1 MRLYSELYENLN
13 RHPSIQSASFSSD
26 TPIAACCWSQP
37 FTVEGSAQAPD
48 EQKTA
53 YLNSV
58 SPGFF
63 RTFGTRLLLG
73 RDFTPRDGPDT
84 LLVTIVSES
93 IVKEFFPGVNPLG
106 KHISLFKDPS
116 HQNVEIIGVVED
128 VRTRGLRAG
137 TEYEAY
143 FDMFQS
149 RSAGQAIV
157 EIRTAGGLVS
167 AASLLREQVHAFH
180 QQIPVNVDS
189 FSEQVSRTAL
199 SDRMTAILAA
209 FFGLLALLLAS
220 IGLYGI
226 MSYTVIRRTSE
237 LGIRMALGAQSGA
250 VTRMIIRQ
258 ALLLA
263 GAGAAVGIPLALV
276 STRLVTSLSTLLFG
290 LEPND
295 PPTIAVMTL
304 LLVCL
309 AAIAGYF
316 PARRAARLDPVK
328 ALRNE

>member
-1 MRLYSELYENLN
+1 
-13 RHPSIQSASFSSD
+13 
-26 TPIAACCWSQP
+26 
-37 FTVEGSAQAPD
+37 
-48 EQKTA
+48 
-53 YLNSV
+53 
-58 SPGFF
+58 
-63 RTFGTRLLLG
+63 
-73 RDFTPRDGPDT
+73 
-84 LLVTIVSES
+84 
-93 IVKEFFPGVNPLG
+93 
-106 KHISLFKDPS
+106 
-116 HQNVEIIGVVED
+116 
-128 VRTRGLRAG
+128 
-137 TEYEAY
+137 
-143 FDMFQS
+143 MFQS
-149 RSAGQAIV
+149 RSTGQVIV
-157 EIRTAGGLVS
+157 EIRTAGGLV
-167 AASLLREQVHAFH
+167 AAARLLREQVHAFH

-209 FFGLLALLLAS
+209 FFGSLALLLAS

-237 LGIRMALGAQSGA
+237 LGIRMALGAQAGE

-290 LEPND
+290 LEPYD
-295 PPTIAVMTL
+295 PPTIGVMTL

-309 AAIAGYF
+309 AAVAGYF